1 MSFSSISPIQRTYNI
16 INSYTYQFFEKSY
29 FVSCLL
35 RFERFVFKNQP
46 ARELLIGVTEHE
58 LHELHE
64 YVAYERKS
72 LKFLKI
78 SEISEIRMEKFN
90 IPHSALK
97 DSITNLSKL
106 AL

>member
-1 MSFSSISPIQRTYNI
+1 MVIY
-16 INSYTYQFFEKSY
+16 NSYTYQFFEKSY

-64 YVAYERKS
+64 YVA
-72 LKFLKI
+72 
-78 SEISEIRMEKFN
+78 
-90 IPHSALK
+90 
-97 DSITNLSKL
+97 
-106 AL
+106 